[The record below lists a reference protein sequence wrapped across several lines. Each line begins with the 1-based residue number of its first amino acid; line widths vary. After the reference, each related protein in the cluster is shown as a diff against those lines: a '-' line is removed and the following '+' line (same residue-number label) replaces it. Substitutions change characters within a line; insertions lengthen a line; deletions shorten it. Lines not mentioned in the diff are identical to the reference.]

1 MLFFENP
8 GIDLELAE
16 QENASKSVGT
26 FFIFFS
32 GSIH

>member
-8 GIDLELAE
+8 DINLGLAE

-26 FFIFFS
+26 FFIFF
-32 GSIH
+32 